1 MITKKMIGSA
11 IAVTAFGFAATA
23 SAGFTNEDLASWHG
37 SANSSYYSWDNFT
50 DAGGGQGNASDQGGF
65 NAILFNFG
73 APGTATIAG
82 SGNLYAYGGPLNIHT
97 YAYADDIQAVQFNIS
112 SAGTPFD
119 WAGVALAYTT
129 VDGGQGY
136 LPNFGWNENY
146 AQPDNF
152 GGMSYNMS
160 YSWDLSSVAGVIDS
174 IGVFAESSAAHTSLD
189 AVSIDLLTAAV
200 PAPGALAILGLA
212 GLAGRRRRRM

>member
-1 MITKKMIGSA
+1 M
-11 IAVTAFGFAATA
+11 
-23 SAGFTNEDLASWHG
+23 
-37 SANSSYYSWDNFT
+37 
-50 DAGGGQGNASDQGGF
+50 
-65 NAILFNFG
+65 
-73 APGTATIAG
+73 
-82 SGNLYAYGGPLNIHT
+82 
-97 YAYADDIQAVQFNIS
+97 
-112 SAGTPFD
+112 
-119 WAGVALAYTT
+119 AYTT